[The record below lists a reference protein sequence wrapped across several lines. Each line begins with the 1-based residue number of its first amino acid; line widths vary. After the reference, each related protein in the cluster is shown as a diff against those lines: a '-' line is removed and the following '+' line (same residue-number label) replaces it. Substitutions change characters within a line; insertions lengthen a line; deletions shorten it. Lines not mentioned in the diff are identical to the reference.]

1 MNQTAILHITD
12 KGADEVSHR
21 TYKLGIKLRS
31 LLLLLSKPQ
40 SVQYAFQKSV
50 FPKEETEEAL
60 GALLQQGFVELKD
73 APADKVS
80 IQEPVAALEVSI
92 PTLHTQNAPKAT
104 VAAAPA
110 PTAPAAATR
119 GDWDIDPEIILSEAK
134 FLLID
139 FCVDCFGMQSEKLT
153 EDIRGS
159 KTVGA
164 MRSLVKELLAMV
176 SQHKPDQINAFRDTI
191 RKVNETA

>member
-31 LLLLLSKPQ
+31 LLLLLGKPQ

-50 FPKEETEEAL
+50 FPKEEIEEAI
-60 GALLQQGFVELKD
+60 GALVQQGFVELKD
-73 APADKVS
+73 GPQESIS
-80 IQEPVAALEVSI
+80 IQEPAAALEVAI
-92 PTLHTQNAPKAT
+92 PTLQKQSS
-104 VAAAPA
+104 
-110 PTAPAAATR
+110 PTATAASASPAAAALPR
-119 GDWDIDPEIILSEAK
+119 GDWEIDPEIILSEAK

-153 EDIRGS
+153 EDIRAC
-159 KTVGA
+159 KTPATFGNLLRELVG
-164 MRSLVKELLAMV
+164 MV
-176 SQHKPDQINAFRDTI
+176 SAQKPDQIGKLKATVRSI
-191 RKVNETA
+191 NETA

>member
-139 FCVDCFGMQSEKLT
+139 FCVDCFGMQSEKLM
-153 EDIRGS
+153 EDIRAC
-159 KTVGA
+159 KTPAIFGNLLRELVG
-164 MRSLVKELLAMV
+164 MV
-176 SQHKPDQINAFRDTI
+176 SAQKPNQIEKLKAIVRSI
-191 RKVNETA
+191 NETA